1 MICTVLGRQHGCLT
15 ETALMQIGGESYEV
29 QRRALSQMK
38 LTDSSNSLEVRVKL
52 TKQLAASEK
61 KWRDRLLTLLT
72 KGN

>member
-1 MICTVLGRQHGCLT
+1 
-15 ETALMQIGGESYEV
+15 MQIGGESYEV

-72 KGN
+72 KGNWSFKQGGFVWKIKDIG